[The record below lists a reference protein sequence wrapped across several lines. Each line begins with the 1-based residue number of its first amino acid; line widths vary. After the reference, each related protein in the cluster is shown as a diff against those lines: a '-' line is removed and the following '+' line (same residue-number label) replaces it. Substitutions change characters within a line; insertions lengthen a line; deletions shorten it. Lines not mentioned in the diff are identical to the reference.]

1 MFSDKDFQDLL
12 QATSMLRKEQEQ
24 EAKYIEK
31 QHEQRNA
38 LEYCEQN
45 LFNTK
50 HRIMEMKKNASE
62 NTSAE
67 KMLDILKREVN
78 KNKELANEILGREL

>member
-1 MFSDKDFQDLL
+1 
-12 QATSMLRKEQEQ
+12 MLRKEQEQ

-50 HRIMEMKKNASE
+50 HRIMEMRKNASE
-62 NTSAE
+62 NTAAE
-67 KMLDILKREVN
+67 KMLEILKWEVN
-78 KNKELANEILGREL
+78 KNRELANEILGWELQDKMQRY

>member
-1 MFSDKDFQDLL
+1 M
-12 QATSMLRKEQEQ
+12 
-24 EAKYIEK
+24 
-31 QHEQRNA
+31 
-38 LEYCEQN
+38 EYCEQN